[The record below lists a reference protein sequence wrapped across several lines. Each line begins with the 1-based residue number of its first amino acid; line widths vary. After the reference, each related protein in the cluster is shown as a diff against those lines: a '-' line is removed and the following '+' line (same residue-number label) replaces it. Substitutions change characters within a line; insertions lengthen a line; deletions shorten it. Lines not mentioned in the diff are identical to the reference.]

1 MTDNRQTPRHDP
13 PQDML
18 ADLVNAVWGQPRQTD
33 AEARAEMARE
43 RMDER
48 AFEERVG

>member
-1 MTDNRQTPRHDP
+1 MRLRHTP
-13 PQDML
+13 
-18 ADLVNAVWGQPRQTD
+18 A

-48 AFEERVG
+48 AYEASL